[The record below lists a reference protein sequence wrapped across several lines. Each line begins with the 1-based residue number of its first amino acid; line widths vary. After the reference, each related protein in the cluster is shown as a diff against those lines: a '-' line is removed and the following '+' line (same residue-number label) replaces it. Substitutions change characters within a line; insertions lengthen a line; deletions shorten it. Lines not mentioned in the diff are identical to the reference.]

1 MLPFECIVEGT
12 PVSLQTRNRR
22 RLRAW
27 KQKVSAVAQ
36 ELVSETTPLRV
47 PVVFRVTY
55 YYEGES
61 PDVDNIIKPIQDA
74 LVGIVYQ
81 DDDQVQ
87 ETSARKRDIN
97 GAYRIRGASPL
108 IVQGLLNGLNFLH
121 IKVDAYH
128 PTTMLD

>member
-27 KQKVSAVAQ
+27 KQKVSAAAQ